1 MKPFVGQRE
10 ALINQASEMQ
20 VVILWH
26 AAGDDDEMLANL
38 AIGELASHGQ
48 IEAVVEHF
56 RPEATEGDPASMKA
70 MFYALMTA
78 GGRDEVAEGM
88 RLLDRIADGG
98 DAWGIATRE
107 RARAYEREHAA
118 AGSATGFGPRF
129 DRATAAL
136 AAANG
141 EQMACFSGYCDP
153 EGYQFSFEENKLIG
167 LGSGPDLT
175 GITVLGTYSHT
186 SQTWLWMWAN
196 ESWGWDWS
204 HPALRS
210 LRRVHDL
217 GVEHGIPEFTEGRL
231 DLAHLPNPHGAAGV
245 LAISTGGLLGV
256 SGVWSCRINDGEGS
270 IYIHC
275 ADPRIPRAA
284 YDRSALA
291 GLLQGA
297 TQLYPAHQREVVR
310 GYFGHHG
317 LQVGESID
325 RITATGAGEPGV
337 TVRFDARN
345 QITAI
350 S

>member
-153 EGYQFSFEENKLIG
+153 EGYEFSFEENKLIG

-186 SQTWLWMWAN
+186 SKTWLWMWA
-196 ESWGWDWS
+196 SC
-204 HPALRS
+204 
-210 LRRVHDL
+210 V
-217 GVEHGIPEFTEGRL
+217 FTGSR
-231 DLAHLPNPHGAAGV
+231 ARPRAKSSFARAGV
-245 LAISTGGLLGV
+245 DHKDLKRGEWRRDSARHTLYMNKGHRNVSTG
-256 SGVWSCRINDGEGS
+256 
-270 IYIHC
+270 
-275 ADPRIPRAA
+275 
-284 YDRSALA
+284 
-291 GLLQGA
+291 
-297 TQLYPAHQREVVR
+297 
-310 GYFGHHG
+310 
-317 LQVGESID
+317 
-325 RITATGAGEPGV
+325 
-337 TVRFDARN
+337 
-345 QITAI
+345 
-350 S
+350 